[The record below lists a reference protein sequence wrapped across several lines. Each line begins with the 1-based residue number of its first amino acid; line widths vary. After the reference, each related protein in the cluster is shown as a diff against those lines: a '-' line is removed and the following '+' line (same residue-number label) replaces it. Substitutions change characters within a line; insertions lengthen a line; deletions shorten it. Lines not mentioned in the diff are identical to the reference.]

1 MKFTYNGQSTD
12 DFNVLVAS
20 FDFTDELTS
29 GLTKEVIRSEFNTVN
44 SIPNHMGTKY
54 SEPITF
60 TRVLVKNPN
69 NDELEPFTEM
79 EIRNIVKWLTSPKV
93 PMDLLV
99 NKSCNNTEKTYL
111 YKGLFTD
118 IKYKVANGIVGIIFT
133 FTNNS
138 PFLYEIKEDIKTIE
152 EETTWNYVCDSDE
165 AYEYSYPKMEITYTG
180 ESDSTTLSLT
190 NITDN
195 NKSFSIVLTK
205 DNTITIDS
213 KKQIITNIDNSLKFT
228 DFMDENGQVYWL
240 RLVDGMNELNISSD
254 NYPCEIKITNN
265 EIRKAGE
272 LYEY

>member
-12 DFNVLVAS
+12 DFNVIVAS

-29 GLTKEVIRSEFNTVN
+29 GLTREIIRSEFNTVN
-44 SIPNHMGTKY
+44 SILNHMGTKY

-60 TRVLVKNPN
+60 TRTLIKNPN

-118 IKYKVANGIVGIIFT
+118 IQYKVANGIVGIIFT

-152 EETTWNYVCDSDE
+152 EGTTWNYVCDSDE
-165 AYEYSYPKMEITYTG
+165 AYEYCYPKLEITYTG
-180 ESDSTTLSLT
+180 DNEGTILYFNNATDS
-190 NITDN
+190 
-195 NKSFSIVLTK
+195 KSFKINLKKYNAVIIDCKNQIVK
-205 DNTITIDS
+205 DASGTLPI
-213 KKQIITNIDNSLKFT
+213 T
-228 DFMDENGQVYWL
+228 DFMNENNQIYWL
-240 RLVDGMNELNISSD
+240 RLIDGTNKFNIVAND
-254 NYPCEIKITNN
+254 YPCEIKITNH

-272 LYEY
+272 IYEY